1 MDKQLDNLL
10 LNFPDGIASEADL
23 LGFAKQAGLDEKELD
38 DLKESFNVID
48 KTTERMGRLE
58 EHRREGGTLESF
70 VDLELEQITRN
81 LGDDQKEIVKEAF
94 EKAAEVGKSNA
105 LEED

>member
-1 MDKQLDNLL
+1 MDKQLDTLL
-10 LNFPDGIASEADL
+10 LNFPDGNASEAAL
-23 LGFAKQAGLDEKELD
+23 LEFAKQAGLDEKELD

-70 VDLELEQITRN
+70 VDLELEEITRN
-81 LGDDQKEIVKEAF
+81 LNDDQKEIVNEAF
-94 EKAAEVGKSNA
+94 EKAAEVAKSNA
-105 LEED
+105 LGED